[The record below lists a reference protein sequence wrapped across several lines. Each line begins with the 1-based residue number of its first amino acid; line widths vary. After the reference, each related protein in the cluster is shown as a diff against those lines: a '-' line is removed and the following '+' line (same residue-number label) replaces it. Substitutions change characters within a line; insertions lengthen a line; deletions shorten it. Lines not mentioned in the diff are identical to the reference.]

1 MTARAAAPVR
11 GRVAVVPPHVPFVD
25 QIAARWLEQAGHDPQ
40 ACGNGLILLPSRR
53 AGRALTEAFV
63 RQVDGRPI
71 LLPRIAPIGALDEAS
86 LVLSGQNALDLPP
99 AVDPM
104 RRLATLTLLVMQAGK
119 AFGDVQGVDQA
130 WPLARALAEL
140 MDEAEWAECDLCER
154 LPHAAEGD
162 FAQHWHQ
169 TLQFLSIVTSVW
181 PAWLAEQGVM
191 NPVARQTALLHAQA
205 ARWRDSPPPAGY
217 PVWAAGFSDAVPST
231 IVMLR
236 AVLDQ
241 PDGMLILPGVDME
254 CDDAIWRH
262 LPPDH
267 PQAGTAHMLAQL
279 GVERAGMEIWS
290 SLPHDCVASSPVSR
304 ASLLSRALLPAH
316 ALERWRERDVPV
328 EADGLS
334 ILRSADQQEEA
345 AAIAMVLRQVL
356 ERPGRRAALVTPDR
370 ALAGR
375 VATELVRWGVVAD
388 DSAGES
394 MLTVPQTAFLRLIV
408 QAVDGGLSPVA
419 LLSAIKHPLAA
430 CGLSPGT
437 CRASARQLERL
448 VLRGPAPPPG
458 IAGLR
463 SALQR
468 ATEDPHG
475 ALADAPDAP
484 EEISAFINRL
494 ETVFGPLLAL
504 PRDTMVPVSV
514 LLAALVETA
523 QALAAT
529 DTVDGAERLWVGEE
543 GNALGQHMSAL
554 LAWCDVLPDSR
565 LGALDG
571 LLASSLAGMTVHGR
585 RAVRG
590 RDGMTAHP
598 RVFIW
603 GLLEARLQ
611 TADTIVLGGLVET
624 VWPPATDPGPWM
636 SRPMR
641 TRVGL
646 PSPEW
651 GIGQAARD
659 FVSCAC
665 AAGQV
670 VLSVAA
676 RRQGAPTV
684 PARWLVRLDAYLAGH
699 GRSLPAHPA
708 LRWLDSLDR
717 PEGGVATP
725 VSPPRP
731 CPPVGLRP
739 RSLSVTEIETWMRDP
754 YAIYARRI
762 LRLRRLAD
770 LEELADAA
778 DYGQIVHA
786 ALERW
791 FRAHPSDWPAGGAE
805 RMQAVFAEVLREAG
819 LRPALAAWWAPRLD
833 RIAAWCA
840 RTEEARR
847 ATGTPRTVL
856 TELSGRMRLE
866 DLPGGPFTLR
876 GRADRIDLHDGD
888 GGLSLFDYK
897 TGTLPLRRSV
907 VEGWQSQLVLEA
919 AMIECGGFPPPVAG
933 SVSELVYWRLTGG
946 HVPAQVLDVA
956 RGEELAELIA
966 SCRAGLRALVSAYDN
981 PDQPYLSH
989 PFPGEE
995 PRFAD
1000 YAHLARVAEWSAARE
1015 ENGG

>member
-1 MTARAAAPVR
+1 MTGPTTACVR
-11 GRVAVVPPHVPFVD
+11 GRAAVVPSHVPFVD
-25 QIAARWLEQAGHDPQ
+25 QIAARWLEQAGHDAQ

-53 AGRALTEAFV
+53 AARALTEAFV

-71 LLPRIAPIGALDEAS
+71 LLPRIAPIAALDEAS
-86 LVLSGQNALDLPP
+86 LALSGCSALDLPP
-99 AVDPM
+99 AVDPV
-104 RRLATLTLLVMQAGK
+104 RRLATLTLLVMQAGR

-130 WPLARALAEL
+130 WPLARALADL

-169 TLQFLSIVTSVW
+169 TLKFLSIVTSVW

-191 NPVARQTALLHAQA
+191 NPVARQTGLLHAQA
-205 ARWRDSPPPAGY
+205 ARWMETPPPAGY
-217 PVWAAGFSDAVPST
+217 PIWAAGFSDAVPST
-231 IVMLR
+231 IAMLR
-236 AVLDQ
+236 AVLSL
-241 PDGMLILPGVDME
+241 PDGLLVLPGVDMD
-254 CDDAIWRH
+254 CADDVWQR

-267 PQAGTAHMLAQL
+267 PQAGTAHMLAEL
-279 GVERAGMEIWS
+279 GMERACMERWDTIA
-290 SLPHDCVASSPVSR
+290 DGDVASSPVSR
-304 ASLLSRALLPAH
+304 ASLLARALLPAH
-316 ALERWRERDVPV
+316 ALDRWRAPDAPV
-328 EADGLS
+328 AADGLS
-334 ILRSADQQEEA
+334 VLRSADQQEEA

-356 ERPGRRAALVTPDR
+356 EQPGRRAALVTPDR

-375 VATELVRWGVVAD
+375 VATELVRWGVIAD

-394 MLTVPQTAFLRLIV
+394 LLTIPQTAFLRLIV

-419 LLSAIKHPLAA
+419 LLSVIKHPLAA
-430 CGLSPGT
+430 CGLSPGN

-463 SALQR
+463 RALVR
-468 ATEDPHG
+468 AADDPHG

-484 EEISAFINRL
+484 EEINAFLNRL
-494 ETVFGPLLAL
+494 ETAFGPLLAL
-504 PRDTMVPVSV
+504 PGSTLVPVSV

-529 DTVDGAERLWVGEE
+529 DTMDGADRLWAGEE
-543 GNALGQHMSAL
+543 GNALGQHMSAM
-554 LAWCDVLPDSR
+554 LAWCDVLPDAR

-571 LLASSLAGMTVHGR
+571 LLASSLAGMTVQGR

-590 RDGMTAHP
+590 REGTAVHP

-651 GIGQAARD
+651 AIGQAAHD

-665 AAGQV
+665 AAPDV
-670 VLSVAA
+670 VLSLAA

-699 GRSLPAHPA
+699 GHGLPTHPA

-717 PEGGVATP
+717 PAGAAVPVA
-725 VSPPRP
+725 PPRP
-731 CPPVGLRP
+731 RPAVGLRP

-762 LRLRRLAD
+762 LRLRPLAD

-786 ALERW
+786 ALDRW
-791 FRAHPSDWPAGGAE
+791 FRAHPADWPHDGAA
-805 RMQAVFAEVLREAG
+805 RMRDVFADVLREAA
-819 LRPALAAWWAPRLD
+819 LRPALAAWWAPRLE
-833 RIAAWCA
+833 RIATWCA
-840 RTEEARR
+840 QAEETRR
-847 ATGTPRTVL
+847 ATGGPRTVL
-856 TELSGRMRLE
+856 TELAGQMRLE

-876 GRADRIDLHDGD
+876 GRADRIDLHGD
-888 GGLSLFDYK
+888 GSLSLFDYK
-897 TGTLPLRRSV
+897 TGTLPTRRSV
-907 VEGWQSQLVLEA
+907 MEGWQSQLVLEA

-933 SVSELVYWRLTGG
+933 TVAELVYWRLTGG

-956 RGEELAELIA
+956 RGTELAELIA
-966 SCRAGLRALVSAYDN
+966 GCRRGLRDLVTAYDN

-1015 ENGG
+1015 ENGA

>member
-1 MTARAAAPVR
+1 MTESRGAPCLR

-25 QIAARWLEQAGHDPQ
+25 QIAARWLDQAGHDPRE
-40 ACGNGLILLPSRR
+40 CGTGLILLPSRR
-53 AGRALTEAFV
+53 AARALTEAFM
-63 RQVDGRPI
+63 RQVDGRPL
-71 LLPRIAPIGALDEAS
+71 LLPRIAPIAALDEAS
-86 LVLSGQNALDLPP
+86 LALSGQNALDLPP
-99 AVDPM
+99 AVDPV
-104 RRLATLTLLVMQAGK
+104 RRLATLSLLVMQAGK

-130 WPLARALAEL
+130 WPLARALADL
-140 MDEAEWAECDLCER
+140 MDEAEWAECDLRTR

-169 TLQFLSIVTSVW
+169 TLRFLSIVTSVW

-205 ARWRDSPPPAGY
+205 ARWEREPPAPGT
-217 PVWAAGFSDAVPST
+217 PIWAVGFADAVPST
-231 IVMLR
+231 IAMLR
-236 AVLDQ
+236 AVLSV
-241 PDGMLILPGVDME
+241 PDGLLVLPGVDTTCAQAVWE
-254 CDDAIWRH
+254 H

-267 PQAGTAHMLAQL
+267 PQAGTARMLAEL
-279 GVERAGMEIWS
+279 GIARDGMEQWDSLPPGSTATSPAARAG
-290 SLPHDCVASSPVSR
+290 
-304 ASLLSRALLPAH
+304 LLARALLPAH
-316 ALERWRERDVPV
+316 ALEQWRAPDAPV
-328 EADGLS
+328 AADGLS
-334 ILRSADQQEEA
+334 VLRSADQQEEA

-356 ERPGRRAALVTPDR
+356 EQPGRRAALVTPDR

-375 VATELVRWGVVAD
+375 VATELVRWGVIAD

-394 MLTVPQTAFLRLIV
+394 LLTIPQTAFLRLIV

-419 LLSAIKHPLAA
+419 LLSVIKHPLAA
-430 CGLSPGT
+430 CGLSPGN

-463 SALQR
+463 RALAR
-468 ATEDPHG
+468 AADDPHG

-484 EEISAFINRL
+484 EEINAFLNRL
-494 ETVFGPLLAL
+494 EAAFGPLLAL
-504 PRDTMVPVSV
+504 PVSTPVPVPT
-514 LLAALVETA
+514 LLAALIEVA
-523 QALAAT
+523 QDLATTGSA
-529 DTVDGAERLWVGEE
+529 DGAERLWAGEE
-543 GNALGQHMSAL
+543 GNALGQHMSAM
-554 LAWCDVLPDSR
+554 LAWCDVLPDAR
-565 LGALDG
+565 LGTLDG
-571 LLASSLAGMTVHGR
+571 LLASSLAGMTVQGR

-590 RDGMTAHP
+590 RAGAVHP

-646 PSPEW
+646 PAPEW
-651 GIGQAARD
+651 VIGQAAHD

-665 AAGQV
+665 AAPRV
-670 VLSVAA
+670 VLSVAG

-699 GRSLPAHPA
+699 GHGLPAHPA
-708 LRWLDSLDR
+708 LRWLEGLDR
-717 PEGGVATP
+717 PAGVPMP
-725 VSPPRP
+725 VAPPRP
-731 CPPVGLRP
+731 RPAVGLRP

-762 LRLRRLAD
+762 LKLNRLAD

-786 ALERW
+786 ALDRW
-791 FRAHPSDWPAGGAE
+791 FRAHPADWPADGAV
-805 RMQAVFAEVLREAG
+805 RMQAVFADVLREAG
-819 LRPALAAWWAPRLD
+819 LRPALAAWWAPRLE
-833 RIAAWCA
+833 RIATWCA
-840 RTEEARR
+840 RTEQARR
-847 ATGTPRTVL
+847 ATGAPCTVL
-856 TELSGRMRLE
+856 TEQGGTMRLD
-866 DLPGGPFTLR
+866 DLPGGAFTLR
-876 GRADRIDLHDGD
+876 GRADRIDLHGD
-888 GGLSLFDYK
+888 GALSLFDYK
-897 TGTLPLRRSV
+897 TGTLPARRSV
-907 VEGWQSQLVLEA
+907 IEGWQSQLVLEA
-919 AMIECGGFPPPVAG
+919 AMIESGGFPPPVAG
-933 SVSELVYWRLTGG
+933 RVAELVYWRLTGG

-956 RGEELAELIA
+956 RGTELSDLIA
-966 SCRAGLRALVSAYDN
+966 HCRQGLHDLVAAYDS
-981 PDQPYLSH
+981 PEQPYLSH
-989 PFPGEE
+989 PWPGEE

-1015 ENGG
+1015 ETAG

>member
-1 MTARAAAPVR
+1 MTARAAATVR

-463 SALQR
+463 SALRR

-529 DTVDGAERLWVGEE
+529 DTVDGAERLWAGEE

>member
-1 MTARAAAPVR
+1 MSQPAAPCVR
-11 GRVAVVPPHVPFVD
+11 GRAAVIAPHVPFVD
-25 QIAARWLEQAGHDPQ
+25 QIAARWLAQAGDDAQ

-53 AGRALTEAFV
+53 AARALTEAFV

-71 LLPRIAPIGALDEAS
+71 LLPRIAPIAGLDEAA
-86 LVLSGQNALDLPP
+86 LALSGRNALDLPP
-99 AVDPM
+99 AVDPV
-104 RRLATLTLLVMQAGK
+104 RRLATLTLLVMQAGR

-130 WPLARALAEL
+130 WPLARALADL
-140 MDEAEWAECDLCER
+140 MDEAEWAECDLHER

-162 FAQHWHQ
+162 FAQHWHL
-169 TLQFLSIVTSVW
+169 TVQFLSIITQVW

-205 ARWRDSPPPAGY
+205 QHWLEAPPPAGY
-217 PVWAAGFSDAVPST
+217 PIWAAGFSDAVPST
-231 IVMLR
+231 IAMLR
-236 AVLDQ
+236 AVLSL
-241 PDGMLILPGVDME
+241 PDGLLVLPGVDMD
-254 CDDAIWRH
+254 CADTVWRN

-267 PQAGTAHMLAQL
+267 PQAGTAHMLAEL
-279 GVERAGMEIWS
+279 GLERGCMEQWGD
-290 SLPHDCVASSPVSR
+290 LPRGCVASSPVAR
-304 ASLLSRALLPAH
+304 ASLLARALLPAH
-316 ALERWRERDVPV
+316 ALAGWREPGAPV
-328 EADGLS
+328 MADGLS
-334 ILRSADQQEEA
+334 VLRSTDQQEEA

-356 ERPGRRAALVTPDR
+356 EQPGRRAALVTPDR

-375 VATELVRWGVVAD
+375 VATELVRWGVIAD

-394 MLTVPQTAFLRLIV
+394 LLTIPQTAFLRLII

-419 LLSAIKHPLAA
+419 LLSVIKHPLAA
-430 CGLSPGT
+430 CGLAPGN

-463 SALQR
+463 GALAR
-468 ATEDPHG
+468 AAEDPHG

-484 EEISAFINRL
+484 EEITAFINRI
-494 ETVFGPLLAL
+494 ETALGPLLAL
-504 PRDTMVPVSV
+504 PRAGLVPVST
-514 LLAALVETA
+514 LLAALIETA

-529 DTVDGAERLWVGEE
+529 DTTDGAERLWAGEE
-543 GNALGQHMSAL
+543 GNALGQHMSAM
-554 LAWCDVLPDSR
+554 LAWCDVLPEAR

-571 LLASSLAGMTVHGR
+571 LLASSLAGMTVQGR

-590 RDGMTAHP
+590 REGTAVHP

-651 GIGQAARD
+651 AIGQAAHD
-659 FVSCAC
+659 FVACAC
-665 AAGQV
+665 AAPRV
-670 VLSVAA
+670 VLSMAA

-684 PARWLVRLDAYLAGH
+684 PARWLVRLNAYLAGH
-699 GRSLPAHPA
+699 GHVLPQHPA

-717 PEGGVATP
+717 PPGGLVQPA
-725 VSPPRP
+725 SPPRP
-731 CPPVGLRP
+731 RPPVPLRP

-762 LRLRRLAD
+762 LRLNRLPD

-786 ALERW
+786 ALDRW
-791 FRAHPSDWPAGGAE
+791 FRAHPTGWPADGEAQ
-805 RMQAVFAEVLREAG
+805 MQAVFADVLREAE
-819 LRPALAAWWAPRLD
+819 LRPALAAWWAPRLE
-833 RIAAWCA
+833 RIATWCA
-840 RTEEARR
+840 ATEQARCT
-847 ATGTPRTVL
+847 TGGPRTVL
-856 TELSGRMRLE
+856 TELGGRMQLE

-876 GRADRIDLHDGD
+876 GRADRIDRHDD
-888 GGLSLFDYK
+888 GTLSLFDYK
-897 TGTLPLRRSV
+897 TGTLPTRRSV
-907 VEGWQSQLVLEA
+907 LEGWQSQLVLEA
-919 AMIECGGFPPPVAG
+919 AMIESGGFPPPVAG
-933 SVSELVYWRLTGG
+933 TVAELVYWRLTGG
-946 HVPAQVLDVA
+946 HVPALVLDVA
-956 RGEELAELIA
+956 RGAELTELIA
-966 SCRAGLRALVSAYDN
+966 SCRAGLRDLVAGYDN

-989 PFPGEE
+989 PYPGEE

>member
-1 MTARAAAPVR
+1 MTRREPQGVC
-11 GRVAVVPPHVPFVD
+11 GRVAVIPSHVPFVD

-40 ACGNGLILLPSRR
+40 ACGEGLILLPSRR
-53 AGRALTEAFV
+53 AARALTEAFV

-71 LLPRIAPIGALDEAS
+71 LLPRIAPIAALDEAS
-86 LVLSGQNALDLPP
+86 LALSGQSALDLPP

-104 RRLATLTLLVMQAGK
+104 RRVATLTLLVMQAGK

-130 WPLARALAEL
+130 WPLARALADL
-140 MDEAEWAECDLCER
+140 MDEAEWAECDLCDR
-154 LPHAAEGD
+154 LPLAADGD
-162 FAQHWHQ
+162 FARHWHL
-169 TLQFLSIVTSVW
+169 TLRFLSIVTRVW
-181 PAWLAEQGVM
+181 PDWLAEQGVM

-205 ARWRDSPPPAGY
+205 ARWQASPLPPGY

-231 IVMLR
+231 IAMLR
-236 AVLDQ
+236 AVLDL
-241 PDGMLILPGVDME
+241 PDGLLVLPGVDMA
-254 CDDAIWRH
+254 CADDVWAH

-267 PQAGTAHMLAQL
+267 PQAGTAHMLAEL
-279 GVERAGMEIWS
+279 GVERACMEQWD
-290 SLPHDCVASSPVSR
+290 SLPPGCVASSPPAR
-304 ASLLSRALLPAH
+304 AALLSRALLPAH
-316 ALERWRERDVPV
+316 ALEQWRAPDGPV
-328 EADGLS
+328 GAQGLS
-334 ILRSADQQEEA
+334 VLRSTDQQEEA
-345 AAIAMVLRQVL
+345 AAIALVLRQVL
-356 ERPGRRAALVTPDR
+356 EQPGKRAALVTPDR

-375 VATELVRWGVVAD
+375 VATELARWGVLAD

-394 MLTVPQTAFLRLIV
+394 LLAVPQAAFVRLIV

-419 LLSAIKHPLAA
+419 LLSVIKHPLAA
-430 CGLSPGT
+430 CGLSPGN

-463 SALQR
+463 GALKR
-468 ATEDPHG
+468 AAEDPHG

-484 EEISAFINRL
+484 EEISAFITRL
-494 ETVFGPLLAL
+494 ETAFGPLLAL
-504 PRDTMVPVSV
+504 PRATLVPVPT

-523 QALAAT
+523 QALATT
-529 DTVDGAERLWVGEE
+529 DTTDGADRLWAGEE
-543 GNALGQHMSAL
+543 GNALGQHISAL
-554 LAWCDVLPDSR
+554 LAWSDVLPDSR

-571 LLASSLAGMTVHGR
+571 LLASSLTGMTVHGR

-590 RDGMTAHP
+590 RDGTMVHP
-598 RVFIW
+598 RVLIW

-641 TRVGL
+641 ARVGL

-651 GIGQAARD
+651 GIGQAAHD

-665 AAGQV
+665 AAQHV
-670 VLSVAA
+670 VLSVPS

-699 GRSLPAHPA
+699 GRALPAHPA
-708 LRWLDSLDR
+708 LRWLECLDR
-717 PEGGVATP
+717 PPGAPVP

-786 ALERW
+786 ALEHW
-791 FRAHPSDWPAGGAE
+791 FRAHPSDWPEGGAE
-805 RMQAVFAEVLREAG
+805 RMQAMFADVLRESG
-819 LRPALAAWWAPRLD
+819 LRPALAAWWGPRLE

-840 RTEEARR
+840 TTEAARR
-847 ATGTPRTVL
+847 ATGGPRTVL
-856 TELSGRMRLE
+856 TEQAGRIRLE

-876 GRADRIDLHDGD
+876 GRADRIDLYGD
-888 GGLSLFDYK
+888 GTLSLFDYK
-897 TGTLPLRRSV
+897 TGTLPARRSV

-919 AMIECGGFPPPVAG
+919 AMIESGGFPPPVAG
-933 SVSELVYWRLTGG
+933 RVTELVYWRLTGG
-946 HVPAQVLDVA
+946 HVPAQVLEVA
-956 RGEELAELIA
+956 QGEELAELIA
-966 SCRAGLRALVSAYDN
+966 GCRAGLRALVTAYDN

-1015 ENGG
+1015 ETSG